1 MTNSTDLKSR
11 ISTLLLEG
19 SPTVL
24 AANLETNTHELQKMP
39 ADKWESLHRSKKD
52 QLKKIVSRRNE
63 KVLSDISDD
72 ELSTILSKVD
82 GSDSVETTDKEAVE
96 TTDKEAEAVETTDK
110 EAEVVETPKVSEPTD
125 KEAVEPTDKEAEVVE
140 TPKVSEPTD
149 KEAEPTDKEAVEPT
163 DKEAVETTDKEAEP
177 TDKEAVEPTDKEA
190 EVVET
195 PKVSEPVVELIGIE
209 EDDEESDTKRL
220 PQTDGQTDLDLTPN
234 FVNTF
239 FSYVNSLMDKPVEVE
254 KKEDVSSVQVEKSND
269 VVNATPDYSDP
280 SVFNESKDGDKPLPE
295 GWEKHISKTSN
306 PGKEY
311 YFNATTGETVWEH
324 PLAVAESI
332 PAGWEAHVSESSDPG
347 KTYYH
352 NTETGETMWEKPV
365 DNKSAATEKKD
376 ESIPAGW
383 EAHVSESSDPGKT
396 YYHNAETGET
406 VWEKPPAT
414 VLEVKPEP
422 DGLTKEVIEGQC
434 YKCASTQNLPLKTYK
449 LGSNG
454 VTPVYFCSFKCFEGI
469 EF

>member
-82 GSDSVETTDKEAVE
+82 GSDTDKDAEVEAVETTDKDAEVEAVE
-96 TTDKEAEAVETTDK
+96 TTDKEVEA
-110 EAEVVETPKVSEPTD
+110 
-125 KEAVEPTDKEAEVVE
+125 
-140 TPKVSEPTD
+140 
-149 KEAEPTDKEAVEPT
+149 
-163 DKEAVETTDKEAEP
+163 
-177 TDKEAVEPTDKEA
+177 
-190 EVVET
+190 VET

-209 EDDEESDTKRL
+209 ESDTKRL
-220 PQTDGQTDLDLTPN
+220 PQPDGQTDLDLTPN

-254 KKEDVSSVQVEKSND
+254 KKEDVSSVQVEEKSNE
-269 VVNATPDYSDP
+269 VVNSTPDYSDP
-280 SVFNESKDGDKPLPE
+280 SVFNESEEGDKPLPE

-306 PGKEY
+306 PGKDY

-352 NTETGETMWEKPV
+352 NAETGETVWEKPA
-365 DNKSAATEKKD
+365 DNKSAATEQKD